1 MRVCLHSELQAL
13 KIGWAI
19 ATYEVGGKVYKLGSV
34 SVLGRI
40 LEEEEGS
47 LDIKS
52 TGVRRTLQYLTK

>member
-1 MRVCLHSELQAL
+1 MRVCLLSELQAL
-13 KIGWAI
+13 KIGWVI
-19 ATYEVGGKVYKLGSV
+19 ATFEVRGKVSKLGSA

-52 TGVRRTLQYLTK
+52 TGLRRMLQYLTK